1 MDRLRV
7 ANPAELCDELIGRSV
22 EFFQLLLTGRT
33 GLDML
38 LDRIEPRG
46 IAAAERELAELF
58 RSWTRCCGHGGDS
71 SRWVVATTVHLH
83 DTISYL
89 L

>member
-1 MDRLRV
+1 
-7 ANPAELCDELIGRSV
+7 
-22 EFFQLLLTGRT
+22 
-33 GLDML
+33 ML